1 MRVAWIKDLRLKDLA
16 QVGGKNSSLGEM
28 TGALSAAGIQVPG
41 GFATTADAF
50 REFISA
56 TGLDKRIAEKLKTL
70 DCSDVD
76 ALAACGKVIRSW
88 IAETPFPAGLDQE
101 IRAFYQQLEEQ
112 TSSDTSFAVR
122 SSATAEDLPEAS
134 FAGQQETFLNIRGID
149 NVLHAIRH
157 VFASLYND
165 RAISYRVHQGFAHAD
180 VALSA
185 AVQQMVR
192 SDLGSSGVLFT
203 LDTESGFRDVVF
215 ITSAYGLG
223 EMVVQGAVN
232 PDEFYVHKPL
242 LERGKPAIVRR
253 ALGSKLQKMVF
264 SAAHAAG
271 KSTRTVDVSEAERHR
286 FSLSDADVEELA
298 RYAVA
303 IEKHYGRPMDIEWGK
318 DGGDGKLYIL
328 QARPETVKSQE
339 KRKDLLTRYRIGKRG
354 EVLASGR
361 AIGSKIGDCKVCV
374 IQDVSEI
381 ARFKAGDVLVTDM
394 TDPNWEPVMK
404 RASAIVTNRGG
415 RTCH

>member
-1 MRVAWIKDLRLKDLA
+1 MRVAWLKDLRLKDLP

-28 TGALSAAGIQVPG
+28 TGALSAGGIRVPG

-50 REFISA
+50 REFLSA
-56 TGLDKRIAEKLKTL
+56 SSLGERIDTRLKGLNA
-70 DCSDVD
+70 SDVA
-76 ALAACGKVIRSW
+76 ALAACGREIRSW
-88 IAETPFPAGLDQE
+88 IEKAPFPADLERE
-101 IRAFYQQLEEQ
+101 IRSYYQELESQ
-112 TSSDTSFAVR
+112 TSGDTSFAVR

-134 FAGQQETFLNIRGID
+134 FAGQQEPFLNIRGAD
-149 NVLHAIRH
+149 NVLAAIRH

-165 RAISYRVHQGFAHAD
+165 RAISYRVHQGFAHSD

-242 LERGKPAIVRR
+242 LDRGKPAIVRR
-253 ALGSKLQKMVF
+253 ALGSQLQKMVF
-264 SAAHAAG
+264 SATRSAG
-271 KSTRTVDVSEAERHR
+271 KSTKIVDVPEAERNR
-286 FSLSDADVEELA
+286 FSLSDADILELS

-303 IEKHYGRPMDIEWGK
+303 IERHYGRPMDIEWGK
-318 DGGDGKLYIL
+318 DGNDGKLYIL
-328 QARPETVKSQE
+328 HARPETVKSR
-339 KRKDLLTRYRIGKRG
+339 KREVEERFALKGSSRI
-354 EVLASGR
+354 VVTGR
-361 AIGSKIGDCKVCV
+361 AIGHKIGSGTVRVVPNAAQMDRVK
-374 IQDVSEI
+374 
-381 ARFKAGDVLVTDM
+381 KGDVLVT
-394 TDPNWEPVMK
+394 
-404 RASAIVTNRGG
+404 
-415 RTCH
+415 